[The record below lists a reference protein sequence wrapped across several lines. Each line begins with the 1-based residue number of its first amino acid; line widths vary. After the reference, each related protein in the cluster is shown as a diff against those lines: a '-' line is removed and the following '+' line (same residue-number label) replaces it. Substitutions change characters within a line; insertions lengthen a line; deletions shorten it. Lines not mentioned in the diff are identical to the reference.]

1 MKKLLYLLSV
11 ILLQAGLSFNVYT
24 GLYAGDELPA
34 STSENFSFEDFLK
47 QLESHA
53 LDKKPNSGATQDQSK
68 DSTKPS
74 IPKGTSTSF
83 EQSPLLFDIP
93 TRIKTDNQGKRLE
106 QEIINILNQK
116 LTPLANDLSKVVS
129 GPEAKKALEEKKKQR
144 EQEEK
149 EAARR
154 IEQMKFKRPYSY
166 YPSYRP
172 YSQSYRPSGGYSGR
186 DWSPSRNRSGGYGGY
201 GSNYGGYSGYTPSS
215 SYWNKYKGDSTLKN
229 QDQDKSITTEKDNKD
244 EKKGES
250 YESEKNND
258 IKRSITYVDNLTNR
272 IQAILARENENIGN
286 QAAIKELATGA
297 TLVELKNL
305 FDTRQQELIKI
316 PEKQDYQISDQASRV
331 PQKNYGAAGYRIKNL
346 EQEKNM
352 WEKFAPQIVNALEVQ
367 SGTGGVTE
375 AQKAG
380 RALLRSLKLYRFISE
395 SAGKLSGEVEQ
406 KYGEEKSQANEKADK
421 KQSKSD
427 AILNQI
433 KNYTEMIKNFITQN
447 TKDLKPTSTNETD
460 IKKNNEIYKN
470 LATKGFFTQVLE
482 LLDKRESKLMKLNN
496 PKDLKEKE
504 MELWSEFL
512 PTLIQAVTYSEKDED
527 PTKLE
532 IQEMYKQQAQGKTLM
547 ERLLLHGYIDSD
559 ILKQNQAKFE
569 NLLKKEINPG
579 GDAPVLNSASDNGK
593 IMINRVKKLRNLF
606 GNIEDTAVNSYMS
619 TK

>member
-1 MKKLLYLLSV
+1 MKKLLYLLSLT
-11 ILLQAGLSFNVYT
+11 LLQAGLSFHVYT

-47 QLESHA
+47 QLESQD
-53 LDKKPNSGATQDQSK
+53 LDKKPDSGTTQDQSK

-93 TRIKTDNQGKRLE
+93 TRIKTDNQGERLE

-116 LTPLANDLSKVVS
+116 ITPLANDLSKVVK

-154 IEQMKFKRPYSY
+154 IEQMKSKRPYSY
-166 YPSYRP
+166 ST
-172 YSQSYRPSGGYSGR
+172 SYRPSGGYSGR
-186 DWSPSRNRSGGYGGY
+186 DWSPSRNRTGSYGGY
-201 GSNYGGYSGYTPSS
+201 GSSYGGYSGYSPSS
-215 SYWNKYKGDSTLKN
+215 SYWDKYKGDNALKK
-229 QDQDKSITTEKDNKD
+229 QDQDGTTLTTEKDK
-244 EKKGES
+244 EKKGKGGFS
-250 YESEKNND
+250 ESEKNKD

-272 IQAILARENENIGN
+272 IQTILARENEKIGN

-297 TLVELKNL
+297 TLIELKNL

-316 PEKQDYQISDQASRV
+316 PENHNDQKSDQANNV
-331 PQKNYGAAGYRIKNL
+331 PQKNYGASGYRIKNL
-346 EQEKNM
+346 EKEKSM
-352 WEKFAPQIVNALEVQ
+352 WEKFAPQIVSALEVK
-367 SGTGGVTE
+367 SGAEGVTE

-380 RALLRSLKLYRFISE
+380 RALLSSLKLYRYISE
-395 SAGKLSGEVEQ
+395 SSGKISEKIEQ
-406 KYGEEKSQANEKADK
+406 FYGNEESKIHEKADK

-433 KNYTEMIKNFITQN
+433 KNYTEIIKNFITQN
-447 TKDLKPTSTNETD
+447 TKDLKPKSTNKTD

-482 LLDKRESKLMKLNN
+482 LLEKRESKLMKLDN

-504 MELWSEFL
+504 MELWNEFL

-527 PTKLE
+527 PANLE

-547 ERLLLHGYIDSD
+547 DQLLLHGYVGGD
-559 ILKQNQAKFE
+559 ILKQNQTKFE
-569 NLLKKEINPG
+569 NLLKKEIKPG
-579 GDAPVLNSASDNGK
+579 GGTPDLDPASDAGK
-593 IMINRVKKLRNLF
+593 IMINRVSKLLKLF
-606 GNIEDTAVNSYMS
+606 GDIQDTDVRDY
-619 TK
+619 K